1 MSVSVTSLKCTNC
14 GAPLNP
20 PGGALKRVICS
31 FCNTEN
37 IIRGTERNLE
47 ILNKENI
54 MGGLQFELNAPAIHK
69 LIVSLLG
76 KSECP
81 PLDVFDQSI
90 VRKVNKIVVPA
101 YWFDN
106 CTGQGTVQYDK
117 AVEREYQ
124 EIVGRGDSMRTV
136 DRTRKEWFPMSLAV
150 SDTTDFIIS
159 GNKQYTDPL
168 HMLYLSKQNPDIID
182 IELLE
187 YPPNAI
193 ALRYDL
199 PDAVAFNQY
208 VKPIMEKTILAKAE
222 SLLSNVEKQNFQLI
236 GTSIQK
242 GEVRRI
248 SIGIYEVELDYKGNI
263 YKLYFSNNGDNSVF
277 DSLPVDFSRRDML
290 FQKSEAIRKF
300 SSPLKTLFGGLAI
313 AGMLIGLVMF
323 LPQLKKDPNVINIIL
338 GILLIAGGIV
348 AAVFYFRKR
357 KEFIAQKRAMQAEYD
372 GLQQQF
378 EVAKQRFYAN
388 KIALKGVLKDLSGIP
403 EAF

>member
-1 MSVSVTSLKCTNC
+1 
-14 GAPLNP
+14 
-20 PGGALKRVICS
+20 
-31 FCNTEN
+31 
-37 IIRGTERNLE
+37 
-47 ILNKENI
+47 
-54 MGGLQFELNAPAIHK
+54 
-69 LIVSLLG
+69 
-76 KSECP
+76 
-81 PLDVFDQSI
+81 
-90 VRKVNKIVVPA
+90 
-101 YWFDN
+101 
-106 CTGQGTVQYDK
+106 
-117 AVEREYQ
+117 
-124 EIVGRGDSMRTV
+124 
-136 DRTRKEWFPMSLAV
+136 
-150 SDTTDFIIS
+150 
-159 GNKQYTDPL
+159 
-168 HMLYLSKQNPDIID
+168 
-182 IELLE
+182 
-187 YPPNAI
+187 
-193 ALRYDL
+193 
-199 PDAVAFNQY
+199 
-208 VKPIMEKTILAKAE
+208 MEKTILAKAE

-263 YKLYFSNNGDNSVF
+263 YKLYFSNNGDNSVV